1 MLAEV
6 NNNYDPRVILE
17 PDQVQQQSN
26 VEASAGCFQVDASFA
41 DGIAGIGV
49 VVKRPGAADSE
60 SCQSSCLAHNV
71 LEAEL
76 VAILSALEYAWN
88 ARIQSI
94 VIQSDSKIVVD
105 ALNLR
110 ELPMAWGTYPVF
122 SNCFYFYS
130 SQSEQFGGFPGL
142 SSQSKSS
149 VPIFSGLGES
159 PPLLVGDLVAI

>member
-41 DGIAGIGV
+41 DGIARIGV

-122 SNCFYFYS
+122 SKCLAFIPKFISVVFTFIPRYLNSLADFLASQARANHLCQS
-130 SQSEQFGGFPGL
+130 S
-142 SSQSKSS
+142 
-149 VPIFSGLGES
+149 
-159 PPLLVGDLVAI
+159 LV